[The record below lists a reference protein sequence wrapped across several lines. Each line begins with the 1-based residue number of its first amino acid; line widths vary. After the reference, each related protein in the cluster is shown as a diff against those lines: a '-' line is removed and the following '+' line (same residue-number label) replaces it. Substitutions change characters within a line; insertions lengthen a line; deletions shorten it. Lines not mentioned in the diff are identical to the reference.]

1 MPHILS
7 PVRPLKELA
16 RSRAG
21 NVAVITAAFAPIAAM
36 MAAMAIDT
44 GAISTQKRALQ
55 GHADMAALVAASD
68 LLNAERVAQAYL
80 ADNGRTGIEIARSE
94 GGEEVRSTAGATM
107 RVETG
112 RYTADKSLSA
122 SERFIVGQEPLNAAR
137 VSLSEPQH
145 RFFDFL
151 GASSKPV
158 DVTGVAVISSEAG
171 ISVGSR
177 LARLEGGI
185 LNDLLSALL
194 GAEVSLSAMSY
205 EALLDVEVDMIDCI
219 EWLAE
224 DLELTAVTYS
234 DVLETNI
241 GLEDLLSAMA
251 ETAGENVLARQA
263 LRTLADDARGDARTL
278 RLGELIELG
287 RIEPRALGDP
297 SAAAGV
303 SLNALPML
311 MASAMVANG
320 ENQIDLALSARAG
333 QLVHVDATLVIGER
347 PQGQSWFALSG
358 LPGETVSTAQLRLS
372 VVAEI
377 GGGRLLSNALVRLPI
392 HIDLAS
398 ADARITDIA
407 CKQGQREAERVQVAV
422 KPSIARLRIAE
433 IEESGRVQS
442 AKILDG
448 RLIQIE
454 AFADVQA
461 ANPDDT
467 QLRFLRHEIGG
478 GPKTAGT
485 NKALEGLLSS
495 AITNLDYEIDVVG
508 LQLLSD
514 AYIASI
520 LSSLFSD
527 LAAPL
532 DRLVFSLTSALGLGL
547 GEADVWVHTASCNA
561 PVLVQ

>member
-1 MPHILS
+1 MPHILN

-16 RSRAG
+16 GSRAG
-21 NVAVITAAFAPIAAM
+21 NVAIITAAFAPIAAM

-94 GGEEVRSTAGATM
+94 GGEEVRSTAGATL

-112 RYTADKSLSA
+112 RYTADKSLSV

-151 GASSKPV
+151 GGSSKPV
-158 DVTGVAVISSEAG
+158 DATGVAVISSEAG

-224 DLELTAVTYS
+224 DLELTAVTYA

-251 ETAGENVLARQA
+251 ETVGENVLARQA
-263 LRTLADDARGDARTL
+263 LRTLADAARGDARTL

-287 RIEPRALGDP
+287 RIAPRALGDP

-347 PQGQSWFALSG
+347 PQGQPWFALSG
-358 LPGETVSTAQLRLS
+358 LPGETVSTAQLRLA
-372 VVAEI
+372 VVAEV

-398 ADARITDIA
+398 ADARIADIA

-433 IEESGRVQS
+433 IEESGRVQP

-461 ANPDDT
+461 GDPEDT

-478 GPKTAGT
+478 SPKTAGT
-485 NKALEGLLSS
+485 NEALEGLLSS

-520 LSSLFSD
+520 LSSLFND

-547 GEADVWVHTASCNA
+547 GEADVWVHTASCSA